1 MNIRNRLLFVPN
13 FLAIFILCLSLEGN
27 PGLQQVLSNLTP
39 LQKEALLNSGTSQ
52 PTESSPS
59 QSQNES
65 VETVDNGKND
75 EPTETKISEDQKLN
89 NLIFLEQL
97 LLQDLTD
104 FELQQKEAK
113 EGNSLSSSDEIELL
127 ESLEQTRKLITQIK
141 RKQREEIARQS
152 LAVDSLQE
160 SPVKPFGYDF
170 LRTNPQGQ
178 QSDWLIQVPVD
189 YKVGPGDILEIL
201 LFGQKNMAYSLQ
213 INRDGIIQFPG
224 VGPINI
230 LEQQRDFISIKN
242 SINAKIKQNL
252 GDGVQ
257 SSISLG
263 SLRSIPVSIVGQ
275 VETPGR
281 FMIAP
286 HSTITSALRIA
297 GGVSEK
303 GSLRNISVK
312 RNGNQLVSFD
322 LYEMLLEGDD
332 TNDITLLAGD
342 VLFVPAVGQQVTVLG
357 EVNIPGLFE
366 LKKNTSLASLLS
378 MAGGVSPDAFTKQIS
393 LQRKNSYGRYD
404 LRTVDSDE
412 KGDMILNGGDLLE
425 VPKAEKRFVD
435 AIEIIGP
442 VERPGYHQWGKDMK
456 LSDMVT
462 NTGFLLDGAD
472 MNFAYLIR
480 TDRFR
485 NISIFHFRP
494 SEVIARKS
502 DYSLV
507 PDDRIL
513 FLSNLDEVE
522 RFKDLRRLIYQ
533 IKKQTPNGLKAKIV
547 TISGEVHF
555 PGEYLFSE
563 KMNVHDLVLAAGG
576 IKDSAYEVDAELTRM
591 SMDANYFTKI
601 EHIRIQPS
609 SFLETNASK
618 EFRLTPYDRLNIKPA
633 PLWNLGQFVTI
644 EGEVNFPGVF
654 QISNGETL
662 QQLLKRAG
670 GLSNFAFPQGAIFT
684 RKHLREKEEKE
695 LERLKS
701 QLQADIAKSNLDAL
715 NPAEAARASAAASAM
730 MSRLENTDALGRLVI
745 DLNSF
750 AKGSSGNDLFLKDG
764 DKLIVPGFPASV
776 SVLGEVN
783 FPTSHM
789 YNPELSQDDYIS
801 MSGGMT
807 DNAAQNNIFV
817 VKADGSVHSKS
828 SNRWFK
834 NKNTSKIQVGDTIV
848 IPIDIKQSRMLEQL
862 SYTSQIIYQM
872 AVAAAA
878 VNSF

>member
-1 MNIRNRLLFVPN
+1 M
-13 FLAIFILCLSLEGN
+13 
-27 PGLQQVLSNLTP
+27 
-39 LQKEALLNSGTSQ
+39 
-52 PTESSPS
+52 PT
-59 QSQNES
+59 
-65 VETVDNGKND
+65 
-75 EPTETKISEDQKLN
+75 
-89 NLIFLEQL
+89 
-97 LLQDLTD
+97 
-104 FELQQKEAK
+104 
-113 EGNSLSSSDEIELL
+113 
-127 ESLEQTRKLITQIK
+127 
-141 RKQREEIARQS
+141 
-152 LAVDSLQE
+152 
-160 SPVKPFGYDF
+160 
-170 LRTNPQGQ
+170 
-178 QSDWLIQVPVD
+178 D

-230 LEQQRDFISIKN
+230 LEQRRDFISIKN

-312 RNGNQLVSFD
+312 RNGNQLGSFD

-332 TNDITLLAGD
+332 SKDITLLAGD
-342 VLFVPAVGQQVTVLG
+342 VLFVPAVGEQVTVLG

-366 LKKNTSLASLLS
+366 LKTNTSLSSLLS
-378 MAGGVSPDAFTKQIS
+378 MAGGVSPHAFTKQIS

-412 KGDMILNGGDLLE
+412 KGDMIVNGGDLIE

-435 AIEIIGP
+435 AIEVIGP

-456 LSDMVT
+456 LSDLIT

-502 DYSLV
+502 DYSLL

-522 RFKDLRRLIYQ
+522 RFKDLRRLIHQ

-547 TISGEVHF
+547 TVSGEVHF
-555 PGEYLFSE
+555 PGEYLLSD

-591 SMDANYFTKI
+591 SMDTNQFTKI
-601 EHIRIQPS
+601 DHIRIQPS

-618 EFRLTPYDRLNIKPA
+618 EFRLLPYDRLNIKPT
-633 PLWNLGQFVTI
+633 PLWNDGQVC
-644 EGEVNFPGVF
+644 
-654 QISNGETL
+654 
-662 QQLLKRAG
+662 
-670 GLSNFAFPQGAIFT
+670 
-684 RKHLREKEEKE
+684 H
-695 LERLKS
+695 
-701 QLQADIAKSNLDAL
+701 
-715 NPAEAARASAAASAM
+715 
-730 MSRLENTDALGRLVI
+730 
-745 DLNSF
+745 
-750 AKGSSGNDLFLKDG
+750 
-764 DKLIVPGFPASV
+764 
-776 SVLGEVN
+776 
-783 FPTSHM
+783 H
-789 YNPELSQDDYIS
+789 
-801 MSGGMT
+801 
-807 DNAAQNNIFV
+807 
-817 VKADGSVHSKS
+817 
-828 SNRWFK
+828 
-834 NKNTSKIQVGDTIV
+834 
-848 IPIDIKQSRMLEQL
+848 
-862 SYTSQIIYQM
+862 
-872 AVAAAA
+872 
-878 VNSF
+878 